1 MNWLRPGRKHKSRGI
16 VNAVVSGP
24 NGSRIF
30 CKEDEPDPPPE
41 PGSIVVD
48 KLAEYHERI
57 RKAAESGDAEAAKA
71 WDLIQ
76 LTRKR
81 AESLKR
87 NRRN

>member
-1 MNWLRPGRKHKSRGI
+1 MHAASADTQTCDAENHEFG
-16 VNAVVSGP
+16 A